1 MHTSVADVYSFG
13 NKKKKRRYRL
23 NKKKKKEKELAY
35 IDFGLVLKKR

>member
-1 MHTSVADVYSFG
+1 VLQRYSFG